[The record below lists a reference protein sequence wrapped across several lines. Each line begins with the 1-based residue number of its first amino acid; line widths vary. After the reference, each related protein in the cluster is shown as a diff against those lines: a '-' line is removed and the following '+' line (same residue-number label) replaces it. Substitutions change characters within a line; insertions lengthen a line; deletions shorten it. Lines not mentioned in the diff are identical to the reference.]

1 MMPSPPLLLQEKL
14 RKTEREK
21 KRISFH
27 FLLPKRERERETG
40 RSDVDARRGEIRI
53 SSHLIIFCF
62 DVVVVDDNDHDAH
75 DTCKA
80 NGQKDTERKKVQL
93 YVLQEKCEG
102 DSASLK
108 SAVA

>member
-1 MMPSPPLLLQEKL
+1 MMPSPLLLQEKL
-14 RKTEREK
+14 RRTGREK

-27 FLLPKRERERETG
+27 FLLPKRERETG